1 MGFFAYLM
9 KAMNP
14 VTNQCK
20 FSHSKKP
27 SQNVQWLKHSR
38 SLFFTHIKSKIDTPA
53 QQEALSGDSGT
64 QASSHLQALPP
75 LTYSFQGQCSFR
87 H

>member
-1 MGFFAYLM
+1 MGFFAHLM

-14 VTNQCK
+14 ETNQCN
-20 FSHSKKP
+20 FSRYKKP
-27 SQNVQWLKHSR
+27 PQNVQWLKHNR

-75 LTYSFQGQCSFR
+75 LAYSFQGQCSLR